1 MKKPVYIL
9 TALCLAFAMLT
20 GCGEEPA
27 TVEKEASR
35 DTVFINKKGEISEF
49 ICSDFT
55 EDYYDKDELEAF
67 INEKVDAYRDLYGEE
82 SVEVAK
88 FTVESGVAKLTL
100 NYYDPTDYSEF
111 NGVTFFSGSV
121 VEAQADG
128 YKFSG
133 DFVSVENGVVGASAA
148 GSEISTNEKLK
159 CVIIG
164 QDTDVNVA
172 GTIAYVSVGSVEV
185 LSGSEAHVTYD
196 SLSADPQV
204 GYIVYMPGK

>member
-1 MKKPVYIL
+1 MKKLLCFL
-9 TALCLAFAMLT
+9 TAAGLAAMMLS
-20 GCGEEPA
+20 GCGQEEEVA
-27 TVEKEASR
+27 KDANR
-35 DTVFINKKGEISEF
+35 DTVFIDKKGNISEF

-55 EDYYDKDELEAF
+55 ADYYDEDELKDF
-67 INEKVDAYRDLYGEE
+67 INEKVDAYTDLYGQET
-82 SVEVAK
+82 VEVEK
-88 FTVESGVAKLTL
+88 YGVENGVAKLTL
-100 NYYDPTDYSEF
+100 KYYDPTDYAEF

-133 DFVSVENGVVGASAA
+133 DFVSVEEGVTGVAAS

-164 QDTDVNVA
+164 QETDVNVA
-172 GTIAYVSVGSVEV
+172 GEIVYVSVGSVEV
-185 LSGSEAHVTYD
+185 ISKSEAHVTYD

-204 GYIVYMPGK
+204 GYIIYN

>member
-1 MKKPVYIL
+1 MKKLSYALAV
-9 TALCLAFAMLT
+9 LCLALTMLS
-20 GCGEEPA
+20 GCGGESDTDTKDA
-27 TVEKEASR
+27 NR

-49 ICSDFT
+49 ICSDFK

-88 FTVESGVAKLTL
+88 FDVENGIAKLTL
-100 NYYDPTDYSEF
+100 NYYDPTDYAEF

-133 DFVSVENGVVGASAA
+133 DYVSVENGVAGSAA
-148 GSEISTNEKLK
+148 TGSEISTNEKLK

-164 QDTDVNVA
+164 QETDVNVA

-185 LSGSEAHVTYD
+185 LSPSEAHVTYD
-196 SLSADPQV
+196 SLSSDPQV
-204 GYIVYMPGK
+204 GYIIYSPGK